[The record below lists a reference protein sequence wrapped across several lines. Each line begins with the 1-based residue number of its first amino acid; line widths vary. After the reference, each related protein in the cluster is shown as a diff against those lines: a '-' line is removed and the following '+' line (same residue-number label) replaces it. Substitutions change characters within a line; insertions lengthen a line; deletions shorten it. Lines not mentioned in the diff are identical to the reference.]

1 MEAIELYRK
10 RNRKELEHKASQVTK
25 DKTLPKRVV
34 HPILSAFGNVSP
46 VQYVLLVVKK
56 VKSSELEESL
66 LVLPFDYVIDVLKLL
81 LEWIKNGWETELS
94 CRCLFFLLRIHHNK
108 IISTPELLP
117 VIDSI
122 RSHCRSRVREMKD
135 TVGFNFAGLQFI
147 QRQLENRDVT
157 FFGETRKETGTNT
170 KKEEDDCEEISI
182 KVVLLLIL

>member
-1 MEAIELYRK
+1 MEAIELYKEERQ
-10 RNRKELEHKASQVTK
+10 KELEHKASQVTK
-25 DKTLPKRVV
+25 DV
-34 HPILSAFGNVSP
+34 
-46 VQYVLLVVKK
+46 
-56 VKSSELEESL
+56 SELEESL

-108 IISTPELLP
+108 IISIPELLP

-135 TVGFNFAGLQFI
+135 TVGFNLAGLQFI

-157 FFGETRKETGTNT
+157 FFGETRERLGQIR
-170 KKEEDDCEEISI
+170 KKKTIVR
-182 KVVLLLIL
+182 KFR